1 MKLTAGCPQD
11 KHFLLNC
18 PTHAAFSP
26 PQSPHTP
33 AKFLLAL
40 LIPLF
45 KKKNAF
51 LFHFEMP
58 ANFVVSG
65 LSLLQWSF

>member
-58 ANFVVSG
+58 ANFVVS
-65 LSLLQWSF
+65 